1 MPIDPT
7 GTKPQPLPA
16 APPALEEVSMK
27 CRREGCDSITA
38 FKVVI
43 PSQPQIR
50 MYRCVKCRH
59 QWGINV
65 GGHIDI

>member
-7 GTKPQPLPA
+7 GTKPQPV
-16 APPALEEVSMK
+16 PPSQQLEEVNMK
-27 CRREGCDSITA
+27 CRRDGCDSIAA

-43 PSQPQIR
+43 PGQPNIR

-59 QWGINV
+59 QWGLNV
-65 GGHIDI
+65 GGFIDV